1 MLRRSSQSL
10 VREAAVFLIDA
21 KCEGDICGGLSKQM
35 AQSLSLLPAFLSIL
49 EKKAARNIQAQLSR
63 PRVARLRARASS
75 AGAGLDGETGV
86 IGSADTASPP
96 SPPRASGL
104 SR

>member
-35 AQSLSLLPAFLSIL
+35 AQSLSLLPAFPSIL
-49 EKKAARNIQAQLSR
+49 EKKAARNIQAQRSTIED
-63 PRVARLRARASS
+63 RLLAASAS
-75 AGAGLDGETGV
+75 ALVVDRESGV
-86 IGSADTASPP
+86 VP
-96 SPPRASGL
+96 
-104 SR
+104 